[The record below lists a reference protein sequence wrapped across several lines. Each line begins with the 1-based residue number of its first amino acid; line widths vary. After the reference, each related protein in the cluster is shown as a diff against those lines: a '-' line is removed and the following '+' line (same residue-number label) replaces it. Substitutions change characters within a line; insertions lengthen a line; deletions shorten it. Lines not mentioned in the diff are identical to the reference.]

1 MVQKYAIYAK
11 LAIIAILWKSEF
23 LRVCARMKPE
33 TPLFSLFVVDKRKS
47 ANYQELRGFVPK
59 SLSLKFKGICKGL
72 GMDINSGLEEAI
84 EDWME
89 KQHKREDSPPSEPS
103 AVETATTTPSA
114 VPTIAS
120 LIEETLSNRD
130 WALGKLAA
138 DAQMSVERM
147 NELLEG
153 DRPSDAE
160 LQKLA
165 QRLVKPNGEAWEEEE
180 LVDIRLAEDLK
191 RRRQERRSR

>member
-1 MVQKYAIYAK
+1 MHG
-11 LAIIAILWKSEF
+11 
-23 LRVCARMKPE
+23 
-33 TPLFSLFVVDKRKS
+33 RKMS
-47 ANYQELRGFVPK
+47 DV
-59 SLSLKFKGICKGL
+59 
-72 GMDINSGLEEAI
+72 
-84 EDWME
+84 
-89 KQHKREDSPPSEPS
+89 
-103 AVETATTTPSA
+103 AVELIDSWLSENESLEQLRQTETARSTNVVSG

-138 DAQMSVERM
+138 DVEMSVERI

-153 DRPSDAE
+153 DRPSDSE
-160 LQKLA
+160 LQQLA

-191 RRRQERRSR
+191 RRRQQKRSR

>member
-1 MVQKYAIYAK
+1 
-11 LAIIAILWKSEF
+11 
-23 LRVCARMKPE
+23 MKPE

-47 ANYQELRGFVPK
+47 PNYQELRGFVPK
-59 SLSLKFKGICKGL
+59 ALSLKFKGICKGL
-72 GMDINSGLEEAI
+72 GRDINLGLEEAI
-84 EDWME
+84 QDWIE
-89 KQHKREDSPPSEPS
+89 KQHKEEDSASSES
-103 AVETATTTPSA
+103 SVAEASTTTPPA

-138 DAQMSVERM
+138 DAEMPVERVK
-147 NELLEG
+147 ELLEG
-153 DRPSDAE
+153 DRPSDSE
-160 LQKLA
+160 LQQLA

-191 RRRQERRSR
+191 RRRQQKRSR

>member
-1 MVQKYAIYAK
+1 MAEDKYISVRLY
-11 LAIIAILWKSEF
+11 LPDQEF
-23 LRVCARMKPE
+23 KRRFQAACAMHG
-33 TPLFSLFVVDKRKS
+33 RKMS
-47 ANYQELRGFVPK
+47 DV
-59 SLSLKFKGICKGL
+59 
-72 GMDINSGLEEAI
+72 
-84 EDWME
+84 
-89 KQHKREDSPPSEPS
+89 
-103 AVETATTTPSA
+103 AVELIDTWLGENESLEQLRQTETARRTDVVSG

-138 DAQMSVERM
+138 DAEMPVERI

-165 QRLVKPNGEAWEEEE
+165 QRLVKPDGEAWEEEE

-191 RRRQERRSR
+191 RRRQQKRSR

>member
-1 MVQKYAIYAK
+1 MHG
-11 LAIIAILWKSEF
+11 
-23 LRVCARMKPE
+23 
-33 TPLFSLFVVDKRKS
+33 RKMS
-47 ANYQELRGFVPK
+47 DV
-59 SLSLKFKGICKGL
+59 
-72 GMDINSGLEEAI
+72 
-84 EDWME
+84 
-89 KQHKREDSPPSEPS
+89 
-103 AVETATTTPSA
+103 AVELIDAWLGENESLEQLRQTETARRTDAVSG

-138 DAQMSVERM
+138 DAEMLVERI

-153 DRPSDAE
+153 DRASDVE

-165 QRLVKPNGEAWEEEE
+165 QRLVKPDGEAWEEGE

-191 RRRQERRSR
+191 RRRQQKRSRS

>member
-1 MVQKYAIYAK
+1 LAEDKYVSVRLY
-11 LAIIAILWKSEF
+11 LPDQEF
-23 LRVCARMKPE
+23 KRRFQAACAMHG
-33 TPLFSLFVVDKRKS
+33 RKMS
-47 ANYQELRGFVPK
+47 DV
-59 SLSLKFKGICKGL
+59 
-72 GMDINSGLEEAI
+72 
-84 EDWME
+84 
-89 KQHKREDSPPSEPS
+89 
-103 AVETATTTPSA
+103 AVELIDTWLGENESLEQLRQTETARRTDAVSG

-138 DAQMSVERM
+138 DVEMPVERI

-153 DRPSDAE
+153 DRASDAE

-165 QRLVKPNGEAWEEEE
+165 QRLVKPDGEAWEEEE

-191 RRRQERRSR
+191 RRRQQKRSR